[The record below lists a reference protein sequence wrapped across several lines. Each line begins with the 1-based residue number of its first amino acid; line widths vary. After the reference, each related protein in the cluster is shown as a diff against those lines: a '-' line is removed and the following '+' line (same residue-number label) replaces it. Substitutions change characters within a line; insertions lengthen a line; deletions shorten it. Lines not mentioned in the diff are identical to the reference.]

1 VRRWIRNA
9 AIGAGLL
16 SYKGVLAALG
26 SMVSGNLDQLRS
38 NALLSAWLIAA
49 GVTAGLAFT
58 GLEPLRARSSGGRYL
73 GWILSAYV
81 ALGVLLLVAI
91 SAGDEMAAAM
101 VVDPLGIGFL
111 LVCATLGG
119 IMAARAFGE
128 NGRRGRA

>member
-1 VRRWIRNA
+1 MRRWIRNA

-81 ALGVLLLVAI
+81 ALGVLLLV
-91 SAGDEMAAAM
+91 
-101 VVDPLGIGFL
+101 V
-111 LVCATLGG
+111 
-119 IMAARAFGE
+119 
-128 NGRRGRA
+128 